1 MSYRDSAIT
10 PQEIADGFG
19 NRKALD
25 AENDIKKAEAEM
37 KKNDSLVDSGEL
49 EFDDWQIRQEALREQ
64 IKSFRKII
72 LYEQTRFRELMVERE
87 GRKAA

>member
-1 MSYRDSAIT
+1 MSYRDFAIT

-25 AENDIKKAEAEM
+25 AEKSIKKAEEEM
-37 KKNDSLVDSGEL
+37 KQNDRLIDSGEL
-49 EFDDWQIRQEALREQ
+49 EFDDWQTRQEVLREK
-64 IKSFRKII
+64 IKSFRLVI
-72 LYEQTRFRELMVERE
+72 LSEQARFRELMAERE